1 MFNAS
6 PTVYLWTDSDEHPEG
21 CEGLY
26 VEICT
31 DRVFMKGR
39 AFAAGKWIEGAE
51 YTVLYPQI

>member
-1 MFNAS
+1 MFNAFS
-6 PTVYLWTDSDEHPEG
+6 NACLWTDSDEHPEG

-39 AFAAGKWIEGAE
+39 DFAAGKWIEDAK